1 MADEKKEE
9 NSVQARIISRMF
21 VIEKLVE
28 KAYCEERYELYTM
41 FSAKLAELCSCLDN
55 DHLAIWQDFDSPV
68 DRDVE
73 KIPDYPFPGEGIRKH
88 GFHG

>member
-28 KAYCEERYELYTM
+28 EALHEERYELYTM
-41 FSAKLAELCSCLDN
+41 FSAKLAELCSDLDD
-55 DHLAIWQDFDSPV
+55 DHLAIWQTFDSPV
-68 DRDVE
+68 DRHERRILDVSI
-73 KIPDYPFPGEGIRKH
+73 KLSF
-88 GFHG
+88 